1 MIDRKMTDKT
11 TIIRSIWIAGYIVLI
26 VVMLILQAIT
36 ALQIAKDNQRI
47 ISTSF
52 SLNNNHNAK

>member
-1 MIDRKMTDKT
+1 MDKSM
-11 TIIRSIWIAGYIVLI
+11 IRSIWIAGYIVLI

-36 ALQIAKDNQRI
+36 ALQIVEDNQRI

-52 SLNNNHNAK
+52 TNINNNHNTK

>member
-1 MIDRKMTDKT
+1 MVCMTNRKSKAML
-11 TIIRSIWIAGYIVLI
+11 RSIWIAGYIVLT

-36 ALQIAKDNQRI
+36 ALQRAEDNQRI

-52 SLNNNHNAK
+52 NTK

>member
-1 MIDRKMTDKT
+1 MIDAKKTSKT
-11 TIIRSIWIAGYIVLI
+11 TIRSIWIAGYIVLT

-36 ALQIAKDNQRI
+36 ALQRAEDNQRI

-52 SLNNNHNAK
+52 NTK

>member
-1 MIDRKMTDKT
+1 MQKST
-11 TIIRSIWIAGYIVLI
+11 IRSIWIAGYIILI

-36 ALQIAKDNQRI
+36 ALQIAEDNQRI

-52 SLNNNHNAK
+52 NINHNNNTK